1 MEFYA
6 NGISNDIGYM
16 GNPNLATNTYSSLQ
30 QSSIE
35 SPISFNKKAQ
45 VSEFIPPSRLNSTSS
60 PSFYNTT
67 YNNTS
72 IVNGQNATP
81 TKNYASTSYSITPI
95 KNNSNHRNYL
105 RDSPQK
111 IAPQD
116 GSPPTIYSATNI
128 HQENVG
134 GTTYF
139 YPQEQPTSY
148 QNEETLPLPYSM
160 TSMTD
165 GYMYTPSPISST
177 TTNSNVQ
184 QTTKSFLSTTYF
196 MSEDL
201 RNSLLLKNEIANS
214 VEDSSNLPIEV
225 DNYHSLSLLE
235 ASSNLPVPSSTY
247 KAIHSSTGIKYC
259 LRRLHSFRIQS
270 VKLMMQVIDIWKK
283 FSHPNCV
290 ALREVFT
297 TKAFGDNSL
306 ILVYDYHAGSQT
318 LLSKYFTPTSNGYTP
333 SVGSAFSGDARPFS
347 HKNTLQRTANGPI
360 LQESE
365 IWNIII
371 QLTCG
376 LRAIHQANLAC
387 RTLDPTKI
395 ITDDKRLRFSF
406 VGITDIITFDSNQQ
420 NPFQLVNHYQQDD
433 LTALGKLIIA
443 LCCRC
448 LQSVHSNQIQHSIDL
463 ISRHY
468 SSDLKNLITYLLSPN
483 KVKSIVEVMPKIGAR
498 FYTHLELLE
507 NHCDMQENELLKE
520 MENGRLY
527 RLLVKLG
534 TINERD
540 LHMDVT
546 WSETGNRYMLKLFRD
561 YLFHTVTEDGNPW
574 LDMSHIVSTLNKLDA
589 GTMEKVQLMS
599 RDEQSVLVV
608 TFAEL
613 KHCLDQAFNELTS
626 FNV

>member
-1 MEFYA
+1 
-6 NGISNDIGYM
+6 
-16 GNPNLATNTYSSLQ
+16 
-30 QSSIE
+30 
-35 SPISFNKKAQ
+35 
-45 VSEFIPPSRLNSTSS
+45 
-60 PSFYNTT
+60 
-67 YNNTS
+67 
-72 IVNGQNATP
+72 
-81 TKNYASTSYSITPI
+81 
-95 KNNSNHRNYL
+95 
-105 RDSPQK
+105 
-111 IAPQD
+111 
-116 GSPPTIYSATNI
+116 
-128 HQENVG
+128 
-134 GTTYF
+134 
-139 YPQEQPTSY
+139 
-148 QNEETLPLPYSM
+148 M

-534 TINERD
+534 TINER
-540 LHMDVT
+540 
-546 WSETGNRYMLKLFRD
+546 E
-561 YLFHTVTEDGNPW
+561 
-574 LDMSHIVSTLNKLDA
+574 
-589 GTMEKVQLMS
+589 
-599 RDEQSVLVV
+599 
-608 TFAEL
+608 
-613 KHCLDQAFNELTS
+613 
-626 FNV
+626 

>member
-177 TTNSNVQ
+177 TTNSHVQ

-608 TFAEL
+608 TYAEL